1 MEHNASTNNENGN
14 DANRLLADG
23 WLETNKNLPEIDQ
36 WCFFWYGGIKP
47 MIGNYK
53 GNGKFLCSED
63 NDFWIVN
70 EDGVSHWMPCPLP
83 PAFR

>member
-1 MEHNASTNNENGN
+1 
-14 DANRLLADG
+14 
-23 WLETNKNLPEIDQ
+23 
-36 WCFFWYGGIKP
+36 